1 MIAVRIPEEI
11 RKYKEKIAFG
21 LTARQL
27 ICTIATFV
35 VCVPL
40 YWYGRGFMQEDILA
54 WIIILI
60 AVPLEAVGFVKING
74 MPMEKFAVAAL
85 KFEVL
90 YPRKRKFKTLNVWR
104 EWQNQAVRM
113 EQPKSRKERK
123 RIRKMEENERLERL
137 FLLSEAEEKGMAT
150 YSTDPEAEKVTQYD
164 VDAQELLTVRTRNG
178 GKKPGG
184 NNRRDKK
191 KKQKKKSRLQI
202 QAESI
207 EAKMRDNPQYV
218 RTKKEDRILA
228 AWNKKKI
235 ADRKREIQKGKK
247 EIVKSSKKMEK
258 RRRAKM
264 VIPNTTQKSIPYIAD
279 YEEGLF
285 EVTPNKFSKMYRLKD
300 INYRTGREEEQ
311 ITIFV
316 KLGEFLNY
324 FSEEMRF
331 AFIIDNRVV
340 SKAEQERKV
349 FKKMKGD
356 RYDGHRKEYNNILR
370 RQIIAGRND
379 MQVQKYITVTI
390 DANSPIEALLRFH
403 KIDAEIITNLR
414 RIGSDG
420 EVLSTDERLEYYHDK
435 YRKGREGEFQINYDF
450 IKTQGISSKDY
461 IAPSYMSVNR
471 KDIEIE
477 DEYYRV
483 LFLNNLPA
491 SLQDEFLFDLCGEG
505 WTESQQDMIDK
516 GAFTAA
522 DYEEYARI
530 KDSVL
535 KQFELIQEKNFSVS
549 ENGKGVPFRF
559 PDWQG
564 KQAVNEGIEQPE
576 EKKTAREQLSEQ
588 LKAGIR
594 DVMNSDTYKNWLDT
608 SSRLYYNNYS
618 FNNAVLVYMQ
628 KPEATYTMGYDAW
641 KDYGRGIAK
650 GARGAKVFVPVM
662 AYEKSQGA
670 LYRMITNN
678 LKEQLK
684 QNPGDVAVYKV
695 GTSRLDFTMNGNGQ
709 VGYRINGIER
719 GIFENQQQVQRY
731 IQNAILGKVPMY
743 FTVGTVFDV
752 KDTIIPEYLW
762 VKKGYTKD
770 EVVKG
775 EDGKPIK
782 NSRGE
787 IKIRNTPERQARF
800 QTQLDMGMTE
810 KPGEQ
815 METLYESLKSVCE
828 RNGVHVYE
836 REREGDETLKGGA
849 DGYFSRHFDEQNP
862 RGFIVMPTD
871 LEPTRKAAVLMHE
884 AAHSDLHG
892 NLEVLAREMGEK
904 AVPAHMREIQAESV
918 AYAVARRFGIE
929 TDTSSF
935 QYLAAYSK
943 GFELQDL
950 HKSMDVIYRE
960 CKKMTQEIAA
970 ELDARGLTME
980 LTEKAAEPMQ
990 KETIETLC
998 RQYAEY
1004 ILGESE
1010 DISGIRPELPKLA
1023 VAYRDNADL
1032 LGNIK
1037 EQKYCVDRRESEVDV
1052 IRAGIEK
1059 LQGADSR
1066 EQQEKAISEIEA
1078 AKRRLA
1084 AERGKF
1090 SELSQT
1096 FVETTLQGKN
1106 SLREEFLKE
1115 PKNTL
1120 EKMKA
1125 DHSRL
1130 AELSCTQLDYV
1141 AKSDYVKREYA
1152 SLLRNSADK
1161 FVDEVCGRAESLDS
1175 VISKKG
1181 CFVEINSCEQWT
1193 DKPVFKSGALVH
1205 PKVANDII
1213 KQGEMQIRAL
1223 RHDAEKKGE
1232 YFPYTKCRLTVFA
1245 MDKDNSLAAHQTSIY
1260 IGDASQVSLADH
1272 ITRECRDDF
1281 LTEAFEK
1288 GTREKG
1294 AKEKIMFNAPEPDQ
1308 HPEAGLGER
1317 DREGAAE
1324 TLESWEGSI
1333 QGEKNAEQGLDR
1345 EGNHQLRENVSH
1357 DMENR
1362 QNR

>member
-1 MIAVRIPEEI
+1 MELRYYEPELDLDGTSDELYTQARNGYIENPDALHRIAEILGQEGKEELAE
-11 RKYKEKIAFG
+11 R
-21 LTARQL
+21 AR
-27 ICTIATFV
+27 
-35 VCVPL
+35 
-40 YWYGRGFMQEDILA
+40 Y
-54 WIIILI
+54 
-60 AVPLEAVGFVKING
+60 
-74 MPMEKFAVAAL
+74 
-85 KFEVL
+85 
-90 YPRKRKFKTLNVWR
+90 
-104 EWQNQAVRM
+104 
-113 EQPKSRKERK
+113 
-123 RIRKMEENERLERL
+123 MEERER
-137 FLLSEAEEKGMAT
+137 EENAQA
-150 YSTDPEAEKVTQYD
+150 YSV
-164 VDAQELLTVRTRNG
+164 AQMKLDFMDGVGGIDSVEIGDGLNLTVQYEPRN
-178 GKKPGG
+178 
-184 NNRRDKK
+184 DK
-191 KKQKKKSRLQI
+191 
-202 QAESI
+202 
-207 EAKMRDNPQYV
+207 V
-218 RTKKEDRILA
+218 
-228 AWNKKKI
+228 
-235 ADRKREIQKGKK
+235 
-247 EIVKSSKKMEK
+247 
-258 RRRAKM
+258 
-264 VIPNTTQKSIPYIAD
+264 
-279 YEEGLF
+279 
-285 EVTPNKFSKMYRLKD
+285 
-300 INYRTGREEEQ
+300 
-311 ITIFV
+311 
-316 KLGEFLNY
+316 
-324 FSEEMRF
+324 
-331 AFIIDNRVV
+331 VV
-340 SKAEQERKV
+340 SLSRSWMDGNENVLSSGTAGMGLDEFKEMSQVDFERFVGEINAHEMAEQERTA
-349 FKKMKGD
+349 D
-356 RYDGHRKEYNNILR
+356 LERE
-370 RQIIAGRND
+370 A
-379 MQVQKYITVTI
+379 TV
-390 DANSPIEALLRFH
+390 
-403 KIDAEIITNLR
+403 
-414 RIGSDG
+414 
-420 EVLSTDERLEYYHDK
+420 
-435 YRKGREGEFQINYDF
+435 GREDSGYMQQIDEIYMYEIENRIPDNERVTMWHVEEEIPVARPGYGESD
-450 IKTQGISSKDY
+450 
-461 IAPSYMSVNR
+461 IAAR
-471 KDIEIE
+471 HAEIE
-477 DEYYRV
+477 DEKNTPESREEEYQRRGNPDFYR
-483 LFLNNLPA
+483 LFYDYENEQASEYAALQKYHMIWGGESQGLNGGSYVVYRSVGDLPQHLREYAAAQEALGQDMSGLDTDYVAMQAASVGNYRGYNVYSQYNKTGTENHVYLGKPENFRDESGTYDNSDHSLVFISDNLKMH
-491 SLQDEFLFDLCGEG
+491 SFLEHGEG

-800 QTQLDMGMTE
+800 QTQLDMGMME

-1052 IRAGIEK
+1052 IRVGIEK

-1096 FVETTLQGKN
+1096 FVETTLQEKN

-1141 AKSDYVKREYA
+1141 AKSDYVKKEYA

-1281 LTEAFEK
+1281 LMEAFEK

-1294 AKEKIMFNAPEPDQ
+1294 AKEKIMFNAPDPDQ

-1317 DREGAAE
+1317 DREGATE

-1333 QGEKNAEQGLDR
+1333 QGEKNAEQGLDH